1 MVDRIKAMIW
11 IIVAAVAFLAVS
23 GVSVAGSF
31 PFREVELGDTVPDA
45 TLSDY
50 KSQASV
56 SFAGLRG
63 HPFVALFWGAD
74 IEAKKRRSIE
84 ALQAFQLLR
93 PFLRKREIPVLTI
106 NAQGDSSAVID
117 EVIGEAG
124 GEFPVYIDSAQTLY
138 GKLGIYVMPAFL
150 LVGADGKVAA
160 GMGYSHDLGEE
171 LRGEVEI
178 LLGEKSREQVE
189 LELHPV
195 MVEKSAEEKEANRLR
210 NMGFVMARRGMPES
224 AIPEFEAVI
233 KLFPDDAPSLIELGC
248 LYVETGEVAK
258 AEEFLDKGLELAPD
272 SLHGQICEATLLDGL
287 GKTQEAV
294 EELQGLLLRNSRN
307 SHLHYIL
314 GTLLEKMG
322 QLEKAVVE
330 YRKGYELLERKDM
343 LHQE

>member
-1 MVDRIKAMIW
+1 MVERIKALIW
-11 IIVAAVAFLAVS
+11 VMGAAVAFLAVS

-50 KSQASV
+50 RNQATV
-56 SFAGLRG
+56 SLTGFKG

-84 ALQAFQLLR
+84 ALQSFEKLL
-93 PFLRKREIPVLTI
+93 PFLQKRDVSVVTI

-117 EVIGEAG
+117 EVVEQAG
-124 GEFPVYIDSAQTLY
+124 GEFPVYIDAAQTLY
-138 GKLGIYVMPAFL
+138 GTLGIYVMPAFL

-178 LLGEKSREQVE
+178 LLGEKTREQVE
-189 LELHPV
+189 RELHPV
-195 MVEKSAEEKEANRLR
+195 VVEKSAEEKDANRRR
-210 NMGFVMARRGMPES
+210 NMGFVMVRRGMPES
-224 AIPEFEAVI
+224 AIAEFEAVL

-248 LYVETGEVAK
+248 LYAAAGDLEK
-258 AEEFLDKGLELAPD
+258 AGQFLDKGLEFDPD
-272 SLHGQICEATLLDGL
+272 SLRGQICEATLLDGH
-287 GKTQEAV
+287 GETQEAID
-294 EELQGLLLRNSRN
+294 ELRGLLLRNSRN
-307 SHLHYIL
+307 SHLHYVL

-322 QLEKAVVE
+322 QFDKAVVE

-343 LHQE
+343 LH